1 MKMRDE
7 VLCIVAMSSGEL
19 AAFDGWGRKVLS
31 IIGGGGTLEGLLS
44 WVEAYDKEK
53 RREFFLANSPT
64 WEMMQLPRPSGGPA
78 PDWGDTGYTFGGGR
92 G

>member
-7 VLCIVAMSSGEL
+7 VLCIVASSGEL

-64 WEMMQLPRPSGGPA
+64 WDLNCHLRLPAEAERR
-78 PDWGDTGYTFGGGR
+78 DTMFFFTYGKR
-92 G
+92 I